1 MCGRYRRTTQEE
13 ELARLYHIPIPRQ
26 TDLPISYNIA
36 PSQKVLTIRFNPQTQ
51 RRSLDALQWG
61 LIPYW
66 AKEPKIAYST
76 INARAETVDKA
87 PSYRQAFLK
96 RRCLI
101 PADGF
106 YEWRKTA
113 KPRLPF
119 AIAMKDGRPFTFAG
133 LWENWKDPES
143 GEWLR
148 TCTIITGEPNE
159 LVAQIHPR
167 MPVILP
173 EKHHTAWLG
182 ETESGNLKELLVP
195 YPADQ
200 MRLWEISPRV
210 NSPKNDDPSL
220 GNPFTQSKPRRQ
232 PMPWNSCL
240 SRQSSRRDPSSERPV
255 SE

>member
-1 MCGRYRRTTQEE
+1 MKRKGHWPKGSRLGLRLQTFRSTGNSWSAAALASSAFCFASRERT
-13 ELARLYHIPIPRQ
+13 
-26 TDLPISYNIA
+26 
-36 PSQKVLTIRFNPQTQ
+36 V
-51 RRSLDALQWG
+51 
-61 LIPYW
+61 
-66 AKEPKIAYST
+66 
-76 INARAETVDKA
+76 NARAETIDKA
-87 PSYRQAFLK
+87 PSFRQAFTK

-113 KPRLPF
+113 KPKLPF

-173 EKHHTAWLG
+173 AQHHAAWLG
-182 ETESGNLKELLVP
+182 ETDGGNLKALLVP
-195 YPADQ
+195 
-200 MRLWEISPRV
+200 SPD
-210 NSPKNDDPSL
+210 N
-220 GNPFTQSKPRRQ
+220 
-232 PMPWNSCL
+232 
-240 SRQSSRRDPSSERPV
+240 
-255 SE
+255 